1 MDRFRAAIWLAAA
14 FRRWSPTDFFVGA
27 GFTSASDLRGAGSRT
42 AGSRKKTQG
51 FIFMTT
57 NTVEDPPRVASVA
70 PKIAPLAVPAGSQ
83 AEADS
88 PLEPEPEVGPERV
101 LLHMPVDIRSMSLVV
116 LAIFASLFVLH
127 WAKAVFIPVMLSIL
141 CSYALSPIVNWM
153 ERWHIPR
160 WLSAA
165 VLLASILGGTS
176 ATVWSLRDEAVQL
189 VRALPAATQKLANAL
204 RTHAGAAPSPL
215 ETVQKAAS
223 QLEQAAR
230 GEAQANARGVTRVVI
245 EPTRFDIKKY
255 LWSGGI
261 GLAALIG
268 QATVVIFLT
277 YFLMLSGDTFRRK
290 MLKLAGPNFSDK
302 KFTLQALHEVADQI
316 QRYLQV
322 QVLTSAVVGV
332 LTWLALMALGLDNA
346 AVWGIAAG
354 VLNLIPYIGSVI
366 IAGATAMVAFL
377 QFGTLDMALVV
388 GSASLVIHAV
398 TGNLLTPWLTSR
410 TSRMSPVA
418 VFVGM
423 LAWGWLWGV
432 WGLLLGIPI
441 LMMVKAVCDRVDDL
455 KPIGEFLGS

>member
-1 MDRFRAAIWLAAA
+1 M
-14 FRRWSPTDFFVGA
+14 
-27 GFTSASDLRGAGSRT
+27 
-42 AGSRKKTQG
+42 
-51 FIFMTT
+51 
-57 NTVEDPPRVASVA
+57 
-70 PKIAPLAVPAGSQ
+70 
-83 AEADS
+83 
-88 PLEPEPEVGPERV
+88 
-101 LLHMPVDIRSMSLVV
+101 LHMPVDIRSMSLVV

-127 WAKAVFIPVMLSIL
+127 WAKAVLIPVMLAIL
-141 CSYALSPIVNWM
+141 FSYALSPIVNWM
-153 ERWHIPR
+153 ERKRIPR

-165 VLLASILGGTS
+165 VLLFAILGGTS
-176 ATVWSLRDEAVQL
+176 ATVWSLRDGATQL
-189 VRALPAATQKLANAL
+189 VASLPEATQKLAGAL
-204 RTHAGAAPSPL
+204 RTRAGAAPSPL

-230 GEAQANARGVTRVVI
+230 GDTQVNARGVTRLVI
-245 EPTRFDIKKY
+245 EPVRFDLKSY

-268 QATVVIFLT
+268 QTMVVIFLT

-290 MLKLAGPNFSDK
+290 MLKLAGPNLSDK
-302 KFTLQALHEVADQI
+302 KITLQALHEVADQI

-322 QVLTSAVVGV
+322 QVLTSVVVGV

-354 VLNLIPYIGSVI
+354 VLNLVPYVGSVI
-366 IAGATAMVAFL
+366 IAGASAMVAFL
-377 QFGTLDMALVV
+377 QFGTLDMALLVSGV
-388 GSASLVIHAV
+388 SLVIHAI

-410 TSRMSPVA
+410 ASRMSPVA